1 MAIEMDR
8 PLWKQLL
15 FSIIED
21 ENQLAGTIK
30 RVTQEFDFTLKELA
44 ERAGI
49 PISTMYK
56 MSSVEPDTRIS
67 TLRKLILYVKN
78 EEEKG
83 LFKENMIGLI
93 TSRDVLDEFGRI
105 IEIDGEKVHIRE
117 YLANTIEE
125 EIILGVRAK
134 KEGVAAIVC
143 GPVAANTLKRILDI
157 PVIGIAFNRNSLIEA
172 IKKAKP
178 KI

>member
-1 MAIEMDR
+1 MDL

-21 ENQLAGTIK
+21 EKQLAVTIK
-30 RVTQEFDFTLKELA
+30 RVTQEFNLTLKELA
-44 ERAGI
+44 EKTGI
-49 PISTMYK
+49 PVSTMYK

-67 TLRKLILYVKN
+67 TLKKLILFVKQ
-78 EEEKG
+78 EEEKE
-83 LFKENMIGLI
+83 LFKENMVGLI

-105 IEIDGEKVHIRE
+105 IEVDGEKIHIRE

-134 KEGVAAIVC
+134 KEGVAAIIC

-157 PVIGIAFNRNSLIEA
+157 PVIGIAFSRNSLVEA